1 MVNKYRT
8 HKCGELNEKLVGEKV
23 RVCGFVENIRDHGGV
38 IFVDIRDMSGVIQ
51 VVSNNDSIFDG
62 ITRESSITLS
72 GTIRKR
78 GEEDYNNRISTGTI
92 ELLVDELEVL
102 GKANNILPF
111 EVMTSHEVAEDTRL
125 KYRYLDLRNP
135 KVKDSI
141 IFRTKVYDFLR
152 KLMKDEGFLE
162 IQTPILTASSP
173 EGARDFIVPS
183 RKFHGKFYALPQA
196 PQQFKQLLMCSGFD
210 NYFQIAPCFR
220 DEDARSDR
228 LYGEFYQ
235 LDLEMS
241 FATEDD
247 VIAVG
252 EKVFYETFKEFA
264 KDKRITNTPFPRI
277 SYKESMERFG
287 TDKPDL
293 RNPLELV
300 DLTDVFEETTFR
312 PFKGVTV
319 KGIVVSG
326 IADKSNSWFNELGD
340 YAKSIGMAAGIG
352 YFKVNEDMT
361 FVGPIDKFLSDE
373 EREDLIKVA
382 KLKENDVIFFIADR
396 SNAYKYAGLI
406 REELGRRLDL
416 IDKDEFSFCIV
427 NDFPMFEWSEEE
439 DSYIFTH
446 NPFSMPQGGM
456 EALTTKKP
464 EEVLAYQFDFIC
476 NGVEMAS
483 GAVRNHDIEIMKKAF
498 EIAGY
503 GEDEIKKRFS
513 ALYEAF
519 KYGAPPHAGM
529 APGIDRM
536 LMLLLDSDSIR
547 ETVAFPLTA
556 SGADLMMGAPND
568 VTEMQLR
575 EVHIKVRETK

>member
-8 HKCGELNEKLVGEKV
+8 HKCGELNESLVGQEV
-23 RVCGFVENIRDHGGV
+23 RVAGFVENIRDHGGV

-51 VVSNNDSIFDG
+51 VVSNDDSIFDG
-62 ITRESSITLS
+62 ITRESSITIL

-78 GEEDYNNRISTGTI
+78 NEEDYNNRISTGTI
-92 ELLVDELEVL
+92 ELLVTELEVL
-102 GKANNILPF
+102 GKANNVLPF
-111 EVMTSHEVAEDTRL
+111 EVMTSREVAEDVRL

-135 KVKDSI
+135 KVRDNI
-141 IFRTKVYDFLR
+141 IFRTQVIDFLR
-152 KLMKDEGFLE
+152 KTMKDAGFLE
-162 IQTPILTASSP
+162 FQTPILTASSP

-228 LYGEFYQ
+228 VYGEFYQ

-241 FATEDD
+241 FATEED
-247 VIAVG
+247 VLEVG
-252 EKVFYETFKEFA
+252 EKIFYDTFKEFG
-264 KDKRITNTPFPRI
+264 KGKKITDKPFPRL

-300 DLTDVFEETTFR
+300 DLSEVFEETTFR
-312 PFKGVTV
+312 PFKGVPV
-319 KGIVVSG
+319 KGIVVEG
-326 IADKSNSWFNELGD
+326 IADKSNSWFNDLGD

-352 YFKVNEDMT
+352 YFKVDEDGS
-361 FVGPIDKFLSDE
+361 FVGPIDKFLSDD
-373 EREDLIKVA
+373 ERADLTKVA
-382 KLKENDVIFFIADR
+382 GLKSGDVIFFIADR

-406 REELGRRLDL
+406 RDELGRRLDL
-416 IDKDEFSFCIV
+416 IDKNEFSFCIV
-427 NDFPMFEWSEEE
+427 KDFPMFEWSEEE
-439 DSYIFTH
+439 DQYIFTH

-456 EALTTKKP
+456 DSLTTKKP
-464 EEVLAYQFDFIC
+464 EEVLAYQFDFVC

-483 GAVRNHDIEIMKKAF
+483 GAVRNHDLDIMRKAF

-503 GEDEIKKRFS
+503 TEDDLKNRFK

-529 APGIDRM
+529 APGVDRM
-536 LMLLLDSDSIR
+536 LMLLLDEETIR
-547 ETVAFPLTA
+547 ETIAFPMTA
-556 SGADLMMGAPND
+556 GGSDALMGAPGD
-568 VTEMQLR
+568 VSELQLR
-575 EVHIKVRETK
+575 EAHIKIR

>member
-1 MVNKYRT
+1 MMENKYRT
-8 HKCGELNEKLVGEKV
+8 HKCAELTEELVDKEV
-23 RVCGFVENIRDHGGV
+23 RVAGFVENIRDHGGV
-38 IFVDIRDMSGVIQ
+38 IFLDLRDMTGVIQ
-51 VVSNNDSIFDG
+51 VVSNDDSIFDG
-62 ITRESSITLS
+62 ITRESSITIL

-78 GEEDYNNRISTGTI
+78 NEEDYNNRISTGTI
-92 ELLVDELEVL
+92 ELLIKDLEVL
-102 GKANNILPF
+102 GKANNVLPF
-111 EVMTSHEVAEDTRL
+111 EVMTSHEVSEDTRL

-135 KVKDSI
+135 KVKENI
-141 IFRTKVYDFLR
+141 IFRTKVYDFIR
-152 KLMKDEGFLE
+152 KLMKEEEFLE

-210 NYFQIAPCFR
+210 KYFQIAPCFR

-235 LDLEMS
+235 LDLEMA
-241 FATEDD
+241 FATEED

-252 EKVFYETFKEFA
+252 EKIYHEIFKEFA
-264 KDKRITNTPFPRI
+264 KGKKFSEAPFTRL

-300 DLTDVFEETTFR
+300 DLGDVFEETTFR

-319 KGIVVSG
+319 KGIVVKG
-326 IADKSNSWFNELGD
+326 IADKSNSWFNDLGD
-340 YAKSIGMAAGIG
+340 YAKSIGMSAGIG
-352 YFKVNEDMT
+352 YFKVDDDMK
-361 FVGPIDKFLSDE
+361 FVGPIDKFLSDD

-382 KLKENDVIFFIADR
+382 KLKPNDVIFFIADR
-396 SNAYKYAGLI
+396 SNAYKYAALI
-406 REELGRRLDL
+406 RDELGRRCDL
-416 IDKDEFSFCIV
+416 IQKDEFNFCIV
-427 NDFPMFEWSEEE
+427 KDFPMYEWSEEE
-439 DSYIFTH
+439 EKYIFTH

-456 EALTTKKP
+456 DALNSKKP
-464 EEVLAYQFDFIC
+464 EDVLAYQFDFVC
-476 NGVEMAS
+476 NGIEMAS

-503 GEDEIKKRFS
+503 GEEEIQNRFK

-536 LMLLLDSDSIR
+536 LMLLLDQESIR

-556 SGADLMMGAPND
+556 AGSDLMMGAPGD
-568 VTEMQLR
+568 VEEMQLR
-575 EVHIKVRETK
+575 EAHIKIREK